1 MTKYTD
7 RQLQIVDTS
16 IELIAEGGIQELTMK
31 RLSGRIGI
39 SEPAIYRHFESK
51 SAILEAIQSFFSDE
65 KRSVFTEVLT
75 AERSGIEKILKV
87 IESHF
92 LIFSQKPAMAAV
104 IFSEEIFQN
113 DQRLANMVSTI
124 MEQSRQML
132 LQIVSAGQANKT
144 IRADIPAEH
153 LITIIM
159 GSLRLIVKKWY
170 LSKYKFDLHAEGLS
184 FSGSLRK
191 ILEPDTDE

>member
-1 MTKYTD
+1 MTEYTN
-7 RQLQIVDTS
+7 RQLQIIDTA

-65 KRSVFTEVLT
+65 KRMVFAEVL
-75 AERSGIEKILKV
+75 AGQKSGIEKIISV

-92 LIFSQKPAMAAV
+92 LIFSQKPAMTAV

-113 DQRLANMVSTI
+113 DQQLADMVSSI

-132 LQIVSAGQANKT
+132 LQIVSAGQTNKT

-153 LITIIM
+153 IVTIIM

-170 LSKYKFDLHAEGLS
+170 LSKYKFDLKTEGQL
-184 FSGSLRK
+184 FSGSLKK
-191 ILEPDTDE
+191 ILEPDT